1 MLLAAKKV
9 GTFIKHTAAKVAKF
23 GLKVIST
30 VTKAV
35 GKVVSF
41 IPGVGKPIGQ
51 ALEGVS
57 KVTGLVSDKI
67 HAKLSPGLQKAVN
80 GMNKAD
86 KIMGFVPRRRDLSE
100 AEVEAFQQLDISGAY
115 HDVPQLEHR
124 EESYLDVEE
133 WNSYDGYLD

>member
-100 AEVEAFQQLDISGAY
+100 AEAFQQRDISEAY

-133 WNSYDGYLD
+133 WDSYDDYLD

>member
-1 MLLAAKKV
+1 M
-9 GTFIKHTAAKVAKF
+9 
-23 GLKVIST
+23 
-30 VTKAV
+30 
-35 GKVVSF
+35 SF
-41 IPGVGKPIGQ
+41 IPGVGKPMDE

-67 HAKLSPGLQKAVN
+67 HAKLNPGLQKAVN

-100 AEVEAFQQLDISGAY
+100 AEAFQQRDISEAY

-133 WNSYDGYLD
+133 WDSYDDYLD